1 MFVEEACIV
10 SDAEGCK
17 EQAQKLYESYRSWCL
32 DNGHKPMSSTA
43 VAKEWRR
50 LGFGKHWVFGS
61 SVGFRTPKPK
71 VLVQRS
77 MRWNS
82 TLGSSSRKVSSGNSS
97 LKAISVISAT

>member
-50 LGFGKHWVFGS
+50 LGFGK
-61 SVGFRTPKPK
+61 R
-71 VLVQRS
+71 VLGGRAFYTGVQVDPG
-77 MRWNS
+77 W
-82 TLGSSSRKVSSGNSS
+82 
-97 LKAISVISAT
+97 ISAREDRPRGW